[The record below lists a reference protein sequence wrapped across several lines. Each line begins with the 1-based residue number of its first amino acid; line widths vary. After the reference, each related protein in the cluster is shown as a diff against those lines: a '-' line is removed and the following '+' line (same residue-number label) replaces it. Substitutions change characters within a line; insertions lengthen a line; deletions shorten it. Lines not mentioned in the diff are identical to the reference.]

1 MTSYEFEVAA
11 KNAVIKAVKE
21 IYGDEYD
28 ISDIQMVWFAHVLG
42 NKKAIMIDMGEN
54 LRLYEVTYNC
64 VKNELYLDAYEKQEN
79 VKLVDIDTTVHVKE
93 GVL

>member
-11 KNAVIKAVKE
+11 KNAVIKVVKKK
-21 IYGDEYD
+21 YGEEYD
-28 ISDIQMVWFAHVLG
+28 ITGIQMVWFAHILG
-42 NKKAIMIDMGEN
+42 CKKAILIDMGEN

-64 VKNELYLDAYEKQEN
+64 YKNELYLDAYEKEEN

-93 GVL
+93 